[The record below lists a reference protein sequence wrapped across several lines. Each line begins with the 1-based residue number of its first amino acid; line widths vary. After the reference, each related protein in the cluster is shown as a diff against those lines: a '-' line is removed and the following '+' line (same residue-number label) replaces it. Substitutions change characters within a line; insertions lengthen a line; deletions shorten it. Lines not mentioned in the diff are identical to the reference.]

1 MFSLLIVSLALLAVV
16 PGRATLAPK
25 KFLTLPLGQIRPT
38 GWLFDQL
45 MVQTNGLAGHEHEF
59 YKWVADTDWVGG
71 SAAYSYLEEAGSYWF
86 NAMVPNA
93 VLADATVIKEKTHE
107 LLDYVLDTQD
117 ASGWLG
123 PEVGTEK
130 RRLLWGRYPF
140 MIGAIQMTE
149 AYPEVTDKVVAAL
162 HKFVPLA
169 NAMLKAG
176 NGTDEWA
183 ATRWE
188 DFVYVLQWIYD
199 NHPNGKEELLL
210 DTMKESKLSGIPWE
224 LVFSEEL
231 KATEKL
237 ENPFPELSWHGVNMA
252 EGLKALPA
260 TYRFTHNQSDLD
272 VASKGWD
279 MLFKYHGRPS
289 GAFAADE
296 YLAGLEAVRGS
307 CVKVSLGSHVLVGRS
322 LPLTIVSQSDMHS
335 GSYLY
340 QVIGD
345 LKFAD
350 QVERMAYNALPATL
364 TGDMWARQYLQ
375 QQNQV
380 ASKNMTPNPFPEDG
394 PYSNVFGLEPNY
406 PCCTVD
412 FPQGWPKFATNAFL
426 VTPNKES
433 LVHLYLGPFKTSV
446 VLASN
451 NAVTASV
458 STLYPFGDTLT
469 TTITATKAFTYLVR
483 IPSWVTKGT
492 ISVNGAPPEDVAPN
506 HNGLH
511 AVAVGAGS
519 TTLVLELPSAIRTES
534 RPHGSIAIHRGPFN
548 YAFDIPRTEKLL
560 SVHPLEPRA
569 VDMEFLPADAW
580 QFAIDPATFAFTNTP
595 PAAGV
600 LPSPIY
606 DAGRPPFTLSV
617 SACPIDWPVD
627 GDTFAAP
634 PPENPTCLGAFR
646 NITLWPFGAAK
657 LRISEFPVARLP
669 ELSFA
674 AQDPDAVSF

>member
-1 MFSLLIVSLALLAVV
+1 MFPLLLLLSSASLADASLA
-16 PGRATLAPK
+16 GK

-86 NAMVPNA
+86 NGIVSNG
-93 VLADATVIKEKTHE
+93 VLADVTVMNEKTRE
-107 LLDYVLDTQD
+107 FLDYVLDTQD
-117 ASGWLG
+117 ESGWLG

-149 AYPEVTDKVVAAL
+149 AYPEVTDRVVAAF
-162 HKFVPLA
+162 HRFVPLA

-188 DFVYVLQWIYD
+188 DFVYTLQWLYD
-199 NHPNGKEELLL
+199 NHPNGQEDLLIE
-210 DTMKESKLSGIPWE
+210 TMHLSKLSGIPWE
-224 LVFSEEL
+224 LVFSEEFFP
-231 KATEKL
+231 KVEVEKL
-237 ENPFPELSWHGVNMA
+237 ENPFPELSWHGVNVA
-252 EGLKALPA
+252 EGLKALPV

-279 MLFKYHGRPS
+279 MLFQYHGRPS

-296 YLAGLEAVRGS
+296 YLAGREAVRGTEL
-307 CVKVSLGSHVLVGRS
+307 CLV
-322 LPLTIVSQSDMHS
+322 VEAMFS

-340 QVIGD
+340 QVMGD

-375 QQNQV
+375 QQNQI

-412 FPQGWPKFATNAFL
+412 FPQGYPKFVANAFL
-426 VTPNKES
+426 VSADKES
-433 LVHLYLGPFKTSV
+433 LVHLYLGPFKVSA

-451 NAVTASV
+451 NPVTV
-458 STLYPFGDTLT
+458 NVETLYPFGDTLS

-483 IPSWVTKGT
+483 IPSWVTDGT
-492 ISVNGAPPEDVAPN
+492 ISVNGGPAKAVQGDK
-506 HNGLH
+506 NGLH
-511 AVAVGAGS
+511 SVDVSAGT
-519 TTLVLELPSAIRTES
+519 TTLVLDLRSDIRIES
-534 RPHGSIAIHRGPFN
+534 WPHGSIAVHRGPLHF
-548 YAFDIPRTEKLL
+548 AFDIPRMERQI

-569 VDMEFLPADAW
+569 VDMEFTPQGAW
-580 QFAIDPATFAFTNTP
+580 QFAIDPSTLAFTNTP
-595 PAAGV
+595 PPSGV

-606 DAGRPPFTLSV
+606 DAGLPPFTLSV
-617 SACPIDWPVD
+617 SACPIDWPIA
-627 GDTFAAP
+627 GDMFAAQ
-634 PPENPTCLGAFR
+634 PPENPTCLGVFR

-657 LRISEFPVARLP
+657 LRISEFPVAQRTV
-669 ELSFA
+669 SFTV
-674 AQDPDAVSF
+674 QDPDAVSF